1 MLILSEKLT
10 MPDKESFIAGLI
22 KIGTEL
28 NINPDLMMLI
38 MHNESNFNPQAVNI
52 QSPSMPG
59 YNGHGKLVKASGI
72 ADSAD
77 ASVRCE
83 YRATGLIQFMPVTAQ
98 YLGTSTH
105 ALYHMTATEQ
115 LHYVEKYYSP
125 FRNDIGHYDYTELYL
140 CTFYPAAVGKGENFM
155 LPGFAYR
162 ANTTLDMNHDKRIS
176 VGEFRAFCK
185 TRIPAMYRKQFI

>member
-1 MLILSEKLT
+1 MLFTDKLT
-10 MPDKESFIAGLI
+10 MPDKDTFIAGI
-22 KIGTEL
+22 QKIGADL
-28 NINPDLMMLI
+28 KINPDLFMLI
-38 MHNESNFNPQAVNI
+38 MHNESGFNPQAVNI

-59 YNGHGKLVKASGI
+59 YNGEGKIVKQSGI

-98 YLGTSTH
+98 YLGTTTQ

-115 LHYVEKYYSP
+115 LQYVEKYYTP
-125 FRNDIGHYDYTELYL
+125 FHNRIGEHDYTELYL
-140 CTFYPAAVGKGENFM
+140 CTFYPAAVGKGDDFI
-155 LPGFAYR
+155 LPDFAYR
-162 ANTTLDMNHDKRIS
+162 ANTSLDMNHDGHIS

-185 TRIPAMYRKQFI
+185 TRIPEEFRNQYT